1 MDILVPEKLL
11 NMLMMATPISILVVA
26 IVQKFKSLSF
36 IKNGNHI
43 FVVNFIFSMTLGVL
57 FSITFYETTWVEGLW
72 ISLLSFVGAPSIY
85 GLLKK
90 QNIVNYT
97 PRSLTSNNDNQ
108 VISVPLE
115 NEIKRDGE
123 K

>member
-1 MDILVPEKLL
+1 
-11 NMLMMATPISILVVA
+11 MLMMATPISILVVA